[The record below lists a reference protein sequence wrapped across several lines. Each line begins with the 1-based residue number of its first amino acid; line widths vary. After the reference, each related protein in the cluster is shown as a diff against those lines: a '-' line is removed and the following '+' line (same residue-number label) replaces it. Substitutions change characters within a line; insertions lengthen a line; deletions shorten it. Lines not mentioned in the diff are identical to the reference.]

1 MPEVKLC
8 HQQVQI
14 VVCPSMTRGGA
25 SLRAM
30 PPENTVMNEM
40 TSATLLKI
48 GGISGVDL
56 HPHHDGL

>member
-25 SLRAM
+25 SLRTM

-48 GGISGVDL
+48 RGISGVDL